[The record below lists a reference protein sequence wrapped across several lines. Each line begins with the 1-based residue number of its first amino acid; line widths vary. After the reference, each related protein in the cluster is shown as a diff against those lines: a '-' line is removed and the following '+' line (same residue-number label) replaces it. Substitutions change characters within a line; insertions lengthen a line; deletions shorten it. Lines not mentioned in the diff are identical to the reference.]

1 MQTLTCERRP
11 TGISR
16 GYDLGQCT
24 DTEMELQDVWKIY
37 RMGEFDV
44 PALAGINL
52 TIKTGEFIAITG
64 PSGCGKST
72 MLNMIGCLDMPTRG
86 KVLLAG
92 KDVMEFKRNEL
103 ARIRGKKIGFIFQTF
118 NLYPTLTAI
127 ENIQLPMRIH
137 EFPEKEIE
145 DTSRRLLEMVG
156 LSERGTHFPAQLSGG
171 QQQRV
176 AVARALST
184 GPSILLA
191 DEPTGNLDT
200 KSGGEVMDV
209 FKRLN
214 NQGLTIVMITH
225 DPKIAGYAG
234 RVVKMLDGKIVGE
247 T

>member
-1 MQTLTCERRP
+1 METL
-11 TGISR
+11 
-16 GYDLGQCT
+16 
-24 DTEMELQDVWKIY
+24 MELQDVWKIY

-44 PALAGINL
+44 PALAGVNI
-52 TIKTGEFIAITG
+52 TIQKGELVAITG

-86 KVLLAG
+86 KVLLEG
-92 KDVMEFKRNEL
+92 KDISEFKSDEL
-103 ARIRGKKIGFIFQTF
+103 ARVRGKKIGFIFQTF
-118 NLYPTLTAI
+118 NLYPTLTAL
-127 ENIQLPMRIH
+127 ENIRLPMRIH
-137 EFPEKEIE
+137 EIPEPEVE
-145 DTSRRLLEMVG
+145 AVSRKLLDMVG

-214 NQGLTIVMITH
+214 NEGLTIVMITH
-225 DPKIAGYAG
+225 DMKIAGYAG
-234 RVVKMLDGKIVGE
+234 RIVKMLDGKITGE

>member
-1 MQTLTCERRP
+1 
-11 TGISR
+11 
-16 GYDLGQCT
+16 
-24 DTEMELQDVWKIY
+24 MELQEVWKIY

-44 PALAGINL
+44 PALAGIDF
-52 TIKTGEFIAITG
+52 KVDSGEFVAIVG

-86 KVLLAG
+86 KVLLEG
-92 KDVMEFKRNEL
+92 RDITGIKRNDL

-118 NLYPTLTAI
+118 NLYPTLTAL

-137 EFPEKEIE
+137 EIPEKEVE
-145 DTSRRLLEMVG
+145 NTSRKLLEMVG
-156 LSERGTHFPAQLSGG
+156 LTDRRSHFPSQLSGG
-171 QQQRV
+171 QQQRI
-176 AVARALST
+176 AIARALST
-184 GPSILLA
+184 GPSVLLA

-214 NQGLTIVMITH
+214 REGLTIVMITH
-225 DPKIAGYAG
+225 DTRIAGYAG
-234 RVVKMLDGKIVGE
+234 RVVKMLDGRIVGD

>member
-1 MQTLTCERRP
+1 MLNARTIYVYLTGDMMEN
-11 TGISR
+11 
-16 GYDLGQCT
+16 L
-24 DTEMELQDVWKIY
+24 MELKDVWKIY

-52 TIKTGEFIAITG
+52 TVKEREFVAITG

-86 KVLLAG
+86 KVLLEG
-92 KDVMEFKRNEL
+92 KDISQFKSDEL

-127 ENIQLPMRIH
+127 ENIRLPMRIH
-137 EFPEKEIE
+137 EIPETEVE
-145 DTSRRLLEMVG
+145 DTSKKLLDMVG
-156 LSERGTHFPAQLSGG
+156 LSERSNHFPSQLSGG

-209 FKRLN
+209 FKKLN
-214 NQGLTIVMITH
+214 SEGLTIVMITH
-225 DPKIAGYAG
+225 DQKIAGYAG
-234 RVVKMLDGKIVGE
+234 RVVKMLDGKIVGG

>member
-1 MQTLTCERRP
+1 MLNAGTIYVYLTGDMMEN
-11 TGISR
+11 
-16 GYDLGQCT
+16 L
-24 DTEMELQDVWKIY
+24 MELKDVWKIY

-52 TIKTGEFIAITG
+52 TVKEREFVAITG

-86 KVLLAG
+86 KVLLEG
-92 KDVMEFKRNEL
+92 KDISQFKSDEL
-103 ARIRGKKIGFIFQTF
+103 ARVRGKKIGFIFQTF

-137 EFPEKEIE
+137 EIPEKEVE
-145 DTSRRLLEMVG
+145 DTSRKLLGMVG
-156 LSERGTHFPAQLSGG
+156 LSERANHFPSQLSGG
-171 QQQRV
+171 QQQRI

-209 FKRLN
+209 FKKLN
-214 NQGLTIVMITH
+214 SEGLTIVMITH
-225 DPKIAGYAG
+225 DQKIAGYAG
-234 RVVKMLDGKIVGE
+234 RVVKMLDGKIVGG

>member
-1 MQTLTCERRP
+1 MME
-11 TGISR
+11 IIM
-16 GYDLGQCT
+16 
-24 DTEMELQDVWKIY
+24 EMQDVWKIY
-37 RMGEFDV
+37 RMGEFEV
-44 PALAGINL
+44 PALAGVDL
-52 TIKTGEFIAITG
+52 AIKKSEFVAITG

-86 KVLLAG
+86 KVLLEG
-92 KDVMEFKRNEL
+92 RNISEFKSDEL

-137 EFPEKEIE
+137 EFPDAEVE
-145 DTSRRLLEMVG
+145 DTSRKLLEMVG
-156 LSERGTHFPAQLSGG
+156 LSERGAHFPAQLSGG
-171 QQQRV
+171 QQQRI

-214 NQGLTIVMITH
+214 TEGLTIVMITH

-247 T
+247 K

>member
-1 MQTLTCERRP
+1 
-11 TGISR
+11 
-16 GYDLGQCT
+16 
-24 DTEMELQDVWKIY
+24 MELQDVWKIY

-44 PALAGINL
+44 TALAGIDL
-52 TIKTGEFIAITG
+52 VIKAGEFVAITG

-86 KVLLAG
+86 KVLLEG
-92 KDVMEFKRNEL
+92 RDISEIKSNEL

-118 NLYPTLTAI
+118 NLYPTLTAL
-127 ENIQLPMRIH
+127 ENIRLPMRIH
-137 EFPEKEIE
+137 EFPERKIE
-145 DTSRRLLEMVG
+145 DTSGKLLDMVG
-156 LSERGTHFPAQLSGG
+156 LSERGAHFPAQLSGG

-176 AVARALST
+176 AIARALST

-200 KSGGEVMDV
+200 RSGGEVMDV

-214 NQGLTIVMITH
+214 SEGLIIVMITH
-225 DPKIAGYAG
+225 DPRVAGYAG
-234 RVVKMLDGKIVGE
+234 RIVKMLDGKIVGE

>member
-1 MQTLTCERRP
+1 MET
-11 TGISR
+11 I
-16 GYDLGQCT
+16 
-24 DTEMELQDVWKIY
+24 MELQDVWKIY

-44 PALAGINL
+44 PALAGVNI
-52 TIKTGEFIAITG
+52 TIQKGELVAITG

-86 KVLLAG
+86 KVLLEG
-92 KDVMEFKRNEL
+92 KDISEFKSNEL
-103 ARIRGKKIGFIFQTF
+103 ARVRGKKIGFIFQTF
-118 NLYPTLTAI
+118 NLYPTLTAL
-127 ENIQLPMRIH
+127 ENIRLPMRIH
-137 EFPEKEIE
+137 EFPEGVIE
-145 DTSRRLLEMVG
+145 ETSMNLLNTVG
-156 LSERGTHFPAQLSGG
+156 LAERGSHFPAQLSGG

-214 NQGLTIVMITH
+214 SEGLTIVMITH
-225 DPKIAGYAG
+225 DTRIAGYAG

>member
-1 MQTLTCERRP
+1 MMENL
-11 TGISR
+11 
-16 GYDLGQCT
+16 
-24 DTEMELQDVWKIY
+24 MELQDVWKIY

-52 TIKTGEFIAITG
+52 TIKAREFVAITG

-86 KVLLAG
+86 KVLLEG
-92 KDVMEFKRNEL
+92 RDISEFKSNEL
-103 ARIRGKKIGFIFQTF
+103 ARVRGKKIGFIFQTF
-118 NLYPTLTAI
+118 NLYPTLTAL

-137 EFPEKEIE
+137 EIPEKEVE
-145 DTSRRLLEMVG
+145 DTSKKLLDMVG

-209 FKRLN
+209 FKSLN
-214 NQGLTIVMITH
+214 SEGLTIVMITH
-225 DPKIAGYAG
+225 DPRIAGYAG
-234 RVVKMLDGKIVGE
+234 RIVKMLDGKIVGE
-247 T
+247 I

>member
-1 MQTLTCERRP
+1 METL
-11 TGISR
+11 
-16 GYDLGQCT
+16 
-24 DTEMELQDVWKIY
+24 MELQDVWKIY

-44 PALAGINL
+44 PALAGVNL
-52 TIKTGEFIAITG
+52 SIRKGELVAITG

-86 KVLLAG
+86 KVLLEG
-92 KDVMEFKRNEL
+92 KDISEFKSNEL

-127 ENIQLPMRIH
+127 ENIRLPMRIH
-137 EFPEKEIE
+137 EFPERVIE
-145 DTSRRLLEMVG
+145 ETSMNLLNTVG
-156 LSERGTHFPAQLSGG
+156 LAERGSHFPAQLSGG

-200 KSGGEVMDV
+200 KAGGEVMEV

-214 NQGLTIVMITH
+214 SEGLTIVMITH
-225 DPKIAGYAG
+225 DMRIAGYAG
-234 RVVKMLDGKIVGE
+234 RVVKMLDGKIIGE

>member
-1 MQTLTCERRP
+1 METV
-11 TGISR
+11 I
-16 GYDLGQCT
+16 
-24 DTEMELQDVWKIY
+24 ELQDVWKIY

-44 PALAGINL
+44 PALRGVNL
-52 TIKTGEFIAITG
+52 TVRKSESVAITG

-72 MLNMIGCLDMPTRG
+72 MLNMIGCLDMPTSG
-86 KVLLAG
+86 KVLLEGRDISGFSA
-92 KDVMEFKRNEL
+92 NEL

-118 NLYPTLTAI
+118 NLYPTLTAL
-127 ENIQLPMRIH
+127 ENIRLPMRIH
-137 EFPEKEIE
+137 EFSEKEIE
-145 DTSRRLLEMVG
+145 ETSNKLLNTVG

-200 KSGGEVMDV
+200 KAGGEVMEV

-214 NQGLTIVMITH
+214 SEGLTIVMITH
-225 DPKIAGYAG
+225 DQRIAGYAQKI
-234 RVVKMLDGKIVGE
+234 VKMLDGKIVGE

>member
-1 MQTLTCERRP
+1 MMENL
-11 TGISR
+11 
-16 GYDLGQCT
+16 
-24 DTEMELQDVWKIY
+24 MELKDVWKIY

-52 TIKTGEFIAITG
+52 TVKAREFEAITG

-72 MLNMIGCLDMPTRG
+72 MLNMIGCLDMPTHG
-86 KVLLAG
+86 KVLLEG
-92 KDVMEFKRNEL
+92 KDISQFKSNEL
-103 ARIRGKKIGFIFQTF
+103 ARVRGKKIGFIFQTF
-118 NLYPTLTAI
+118 NLYPTLTAL
-127 ENIQLPMRIH
+127 ENIRLPMRIH
-137 EFPEKEIE
+137 EIPENEVE
-145 DTSRRLLEMVG
+145 ETSKKLLEMVG
-156 LSERGTHFPAQLSGG
+156 LSERGKHFPSQLSGG

-209 FKRLN
+209 FKKLN
-214 NQGLTIVMITH
+214 SEGLTIVMITH
-225 DPKIAGYAG
+225 DQRIAGYAG
-234 RVVKMLDGKIVGE
+234 RVVKMLDGKIIGG

>member
-1 MQTLTCERRP
+1 ME
-11 TGISR
+11 IIM
-16 GYDLGQCT
+16 
-24 DTEMELQDVWKIY
+24 EMQDVWKIY
-37 RMGEFDV
+37 RMGDFDV
-44 PALAGINL
+44 SALAGINL
-52 TIKTGEFIAITG
+52 TIKPNEFVAITG

-86 KVLLAG
+86 RVLLEG
-92 KDVMEFKRNEL
+92 RDISEFKSDEL

-127 ENIQLPMRIH
+127 ENIRLPMRIH
-137 EFPEKEIE
+137 EFPEGEVE
-145 DTSRRLLEMVG
+145 DTSSKLLEMVG

-171 QQQRV
+171 QQQRI

-214 NQGLTIVMITH
+214 SEGLTIVMITH
-225 DPKIAGYAG
+225 DPRIAGYAG
-234 RVVKMLDGKIVGE
+234 RVVRMLDGKIVGE

>member
-1 MQTLTCERRP
+1 MN
-11 TGISR
+11 
-16 GYDLGQCT
+16 DM
-24 DTEMELQDVWKIY
+24 TETIIELQDVWKIY

-44 PALAGINL
+44 PALAGVNL
-52 TIKTGEFIAITG
+52 TIRRGEAVAITG

-86 KVLLAG
+86 KVLLEG
-92 KDVMEFKRNEL
+92 RDISEYKSNEL
-103 ARIRGKKIGFIFQTF
+103 ARVRGKKIGFIFQTF
-118 NLYPTLTAI
+118 NLYPTLTAL

-137 EFPEKEIE
+137 EIPERDVEE
-145 DTSRRLLEMVG
+145 TSKNLLVTVG
-156 LSERGTHFPAQLSGG
+156 LAERRAHFPAQLSGG

-176 AVARALST
+176 AIARALST
-184 GPSILLA
+184 DPSILLA

-200 KSGGEVMDV
+200 KAGGEIMEV

-214 NQGLTIVMITH
+214 SEGLTIVMITH
-225 DPKIAGYAG
+225 DPRVAGYAG

>member
-1 MQTLTCERRP
+1 MMET
-11 TGISR
+11 I
-16 GYDLGQCT
+16 
-24 DTEMELQDVWKIY
+24 MELQDVWKIY

-44 PALAGINL
+44 PALQGIDL
-52 TIKTGEFIAITG
+52 TIKTNEFVAITG

-86 KVLLAG
+86 KVFLEG
-92 KDVMEFKRNEL
+92 KDISTFKSDEL

-118 NLYPTLTAI
+118 NLYPTLTAL

-137 EFPEKEIE
+137 EFPEKEVV
-145 DTSRRLLEMVG
+145 DTSKKLLDTVG
-156 LSERGTHFPAQLSGG
+156 LSDRKAHFPAQLSGG

-176 AVARALST
+176 SVARALST
-184 GPSILLA
+184 SPSILLA

-200 KSGGEVMDV
+200 KSGGEVMEV

-214 NQGLTIVMITH
+214 SEGLTIVMITH
-225 DPKIAGYAG
+225 DPRIAGYAG
-234 RVVKMLDGKIVGE
+234 RVVKMLDGKIVGG